1 MNWITLKKVI
11 ALGFLGIMATQAI
24 TLEARR
30 GWGGRGGRGG
40 GWHRGGR
47 GGIGIGFGFG
57 GGRRGWGWGGPGW
70 RSGYYSPTRTVYV
83 EPTTTTYVQTAPT
96 ISDTWTIRNRIGS
109 TLVIENSRGD
119 LITLAP
125 GERRRLAK
133 DGGNIIIKSHDGAE
147 LTEFDDLG
155 NSNSIAI
162 TGSGDDIT
170 LELKK

>member
-1 MNWITLKKVI
+1 MNWTTLKKVI

-24 TLEARR
+24 TLEAQR
-30 GWGGRGGRGG
+30 GWRGHGRGGW
-40 GWHRGGR
+40 GWHRGGWGRGR
-47 GGIGIGFGFG
+47 GGIGWGFGV
-57 GGRRGWGWGGPGW
+57 GW
-70 RSGYYSPTRTVYV
+70 RRPYPYYRTIYV
-83 EPTTTTYVQTAPT
+83 EPTTTTY
-96 ISDTWTIRNRIGS
+96 TWAIKNKIGS
-109 TLVIENSRGD
+109 TLIIENSRGD

-125 GERRRLAK
+125 GERRGLAK

-147 LTEFDDLG
+147 LAEFDNLG

>member
-1 MNWITLKKVI
+1 MNWTTLKKVI
-11 ALGFLGIMATQAI
+11 ALGFLGIMATQAV
-24 TLEARR
+24 TLEAQR
-30 GWGGRGGRGG
+30 GWGRGRGG

-47 GGIGIGFGFG
+47 GWGRGRGGIGWGFGVG
-57 GGRRGWGWGGPGW
+57 WRRPGVWGG
-70 RSGYYSPTRTVYV
+70 YYGPTRTVYV

-96 ISDTWTIRNRIGS
+96 ISDTWTIKNKIGS
-109 TLVIENSRGD
+109 TLTIENSRGD

-133 DGGNIIIKSHDGAE
+133 DGGNIIIKSSDGAE
-147 LTEFDDLG
+147 LAEFDDLG